1 MCGIAGFAGE
11 GDRRTLERMT
21 QVLFH
26 RGPDQAGLHLD
37 GGLGLGVRRLAIL
50 DLPGGRQ
57 PFFSEDGRVVA
68 VFNGEI
74 FNHAELR
81 EGLLRRG
88 HRLEGASD
96 GEVLVHLYEEAP
108 DSFLERLEGMFALAV
123 WDARRARLLL
133 ARDRLGIKPLHY
145 WTGSAGLVFGSQI
158 RALLV
163 HPAVPRRLDRQALDQ
178 YLTFESV
185 PAPRTILAGI
195 HKLPPAHWLSWDASG
210 VRVGRYWNLELRPW
224 RGIPLR
230 DWEEL
235 LLAELRAS
243 IRRHLEADFPVGTF
257 LSGGLD
263 SSTLTAL
270 VAQEAAGP
278 VRTFTMGFPETS
290 FDESGP
296 ARRVARLLGT
306 RHHEGILSAGRCLE
320 LLQGLPEVLDEPL
333 GDASI
338 VPTWSL
344 ARLARQEVKVVLSG
358 EGADELLAGY
368 PTYPAA
374 HLAEW
379 LRRLPRSWLEQAREW
394 AGRLPVSTRNW
405 SLDFRIRR
413 FLRYLEEPAERRH
426 ILWAGSFSEQ
436 EKARLYGPG
445 MAGRWETFEP
455 LGAFMRPELDLTTRL
470 TLTDLNL
477 YLPEDLL
484 VKLDRASMA
493 ASLEARVPFLDR
505 RVVELLSRVPAD
517 LKLRGWTTKY
527 LLKRATRHLLPARI
541 RRRPK
546 KGFGMPVAR
555 WIQGPLR
562 PWIEDLLRPQELARD
577 DLFSPSEVRRLLD
590 EHLAGRADHR
600 KALWT
605 LAIFL
610 QWRRTWLPT

>member
-1 MCGIAGFAGE
+1 MCGIAGFVG
-11 GDRRTLERMT
+11 GGGRRTLERMT
-21 QVLFH
+21 QVLSH
-26 RGPDQAGLHLD
+26 RGPDQVGSYLD
-37 GGLGLGVRRLAIL
+37 GELGLGVRRLAIL
-50 DLPGGRQ
+50 DVQGGRQ
-57 PFFSEDGRVVA
+57 PFFSEDGRIVA
-68 VFNGEI
+68 IFNGEI
-74 FNHAELR
+74 FNYRELR

-88 HRLEGASD
+88 HRLETASD
-96 GEVLVHLYEEAP
+96 GEVLVHLYEEEP
-108 DSFLERLEGMFALAV
+108 DAFLERLDGMFALAV
-123 WDARRARLLL
+123 WDGRRARLLL

-145 WTGSAGLVFGSQI
+145 WSGPGCLVFGSQI

-163 HPAVPRRLDRQALDQ
+163 HPSVPRRLDRQALDQ

-195 HKLPPAHWLSWDASG
+195 HKLPPAHWLTWDASG
-210 VRVGRYWNLELRPW
+210 VRIGRYWNLELSPW
-224 RGIPLR
+224 RGLALR
-230 DWEEL
+230 EWEEL
-235 LLAELRAS
+235 FLVELRAS
-243 IRRHLEADFPVGTF
+243 VRRHLEADFPVGVF

-263 SSTLTAL
+263 SSALTAL
-270 VAQEAAGP
+270 MTQEAAGP
-278 VRTFTMGFPETS
+278 VRTFTMGFSEAS

-306 RHHEGILSAGRCLE
+306 RHCEGILSASRCLE
-320 LLQGLPEVLDEPL
+320 LLQELPEVLDEPL

-344 ARLARQEVKVVLSG
+344 SRLARQEVKVVLSG
-358 EGADELLAGY
+358 EGSDELLAGY

-379 LRRLPRSWLEQAREW
+379 FRRLPRSWLEQARGW
-394 AGRLPVSTRNW
+394 AARLPVSTGNW
-405 SLDFRIRR
+405 SLDFRLKR
-413 FLRYLEEPAERRH
+413 FLRFVEEPAERRH

-436 EKARLYGPG
+436 EKTRLYGPG

-455 LGAFMRPELDLTTRL
+455 LEAFVRPGLDLTSRL
-470 TLTDLNL
+470 TTTDLNL

-505 RVVELLSRVPAD
+505 RVVELLARVPAD
-517 LKLRGWTTKY
+517 LKLKGWTTKF
-527 LLKRATRHLLPARI
+527 LLKRATRHLLPAQV

-562 PWIEDLLRPQELARD
+562 PWLEDLLCPRELARD
-577 DLFSPSEVRRLLD
+577 DLFNPLEVRRLLN
-590 EHLAGRADHR
+590 EHRAGRADHR
-600 KALWT
+600 KQLWT
-605 LAIFL
+605 LAIFV
-610 QWRRTWLPT
+610 QWRRAWLRT

>member
-1 MCGIAGFAGE
+1 MCGIAGFVGGGE
-11 GDRRTLERMT
+11 RRTLERMT
-21 QVLFH
+21 QALVH
-26 RGPDQAGLHLD
+26 RGPDQAGHCLV
-37 GGLGLGVRRLAIL
+37 GGVGLGVRRLAIL
-50 DLPGGRQ
+50 DVPGGRQ

-74 FNHAELR
+74 FNHQELR

-88 HRLEGASD
+88 HRLETTTD
-96 GEVLVHLYEEAP
+96 GEVLVHLYEEEP

-145 WTGSAGLVFGSQI
+145 WAGPGSLVFGSQI
-158 RALLV
+158 RALLE
-163 HPAVPRRLDRQALDQ
+163 HPSVPRRLDRQALDQ

-195 HKLPPAHWLSWDASG
+195 HKLPPAHWLTWDASG
-210 VRVGRYWNLELRPW
+210 VRLGRYWNLELRPW
-224 RGIPLR
+224 RGLALR

-235 LLAELRAS
+235 LLAALRGS
-243 IRRHLEADFPVGTF
+243 VRRHLGADFPVGVF

-270 VAQEAAGP
+270 MTQEAAGP
-278 VRTFTMGFPETS
+278 VQTFTMGFSEAS

-306 RHHEGILSAGRCLE
+306 RHHEGILSARRCLD
-320 LLQGLPEVLDEPL
+320 LVQGLPEVLDEPL
-333 GDASI
+333 GDASV

-344 ARLARQEVKVVLSG
+344 ARMARQEVKVVLSG

-379 LRRLPRSWLEQAREW
+379 LRRLPRPWLEVARRW
-394 AGRLPVSTRNW
+394 AARLPVSTRNW

-413 FLRYLEEPAERRH
+413 FLGFLDEPPERRH
-426 ILWAGSFSEQ
+426 VLWAGSFSEG

-445 MAGRWETFEP
+445 MAGGWETFEP
-455 LGAFMRPELDLTTRL
+455 LEAFLRPGLDLTSRL
-470 TLTDLNL
+470 GMTDLNL

-484 VKLDRASMA
+484 LKLDRASMA

-505 RVVELLSRVPAD
+505 EVVELLARVPAE
-517 LKLRGWTTKY
+517 LKLNGWTTKY
-527 LLKRATRHLLPARI
+527 LLKRATRHLLPTQV
-541 RRRPK
+541 RRKPK

-555 WIQGPLR
+555 WLQGPLR
-562 PWIEDLLRPQELARD
+562 LWLEDLLRPQDLVRD
-577 DLFSPSEVRRLLD
+577 DLFSPHEVRRLVD
-590 EHLAGRADHR
+590 EHMAGRADHR
-600 KALWT
+600 KLLWT

-610 QWRRTWLPT
+610 QWRRAWLPP